1 MTTRPALPPTIDR
14 PSCPAIREAQPVS
27 QELADDLA
35 RLQREQQIELDRQ
48 RQAELAQLRAI
59 QSYD

>member
-1 MTTRPALPPTIDR
+1 MTTRQSQRTAIDR
-14 PSCPAIREAQPVS
+14 PARPATGEPQPVS

-35 RLQREQQIELDRQ
+35 RLQREQQLELDRQ
-48 RQAELAQLRAI
+48 RQAELAQLRAV

>member
-1 MTTRPALPPTIDR
+1 MIPGPTQPTTIEHPARPATW
-14 PSCPAIREAQPVS
+14 EAQSVS
-27 QELADDLA
+27 QELADDLS
-35 RLQREQQIELDRQ
+35 RLEREQQIELDRQ

>member
-1 MTTRPALPPTIDR
+1 MTIRPTQPTTIEHPARPAI
-14 PSCPAIREAQPVS
+14 CEAQPVS
-27 QELADDLA
+27 QELADDLT